1 MIEPNNSPEKN
12 PEFDLIPTQY
22 ILVPNQRPSWTKQ
35 ISTQLESDVS
45 IQLNHN
51 DYLVP
56 NGKCNDIEMK
66 PLMANGK
73 TKNEISKV

>member
-1 MIEPNNSPEKN
+1 MIDPHNFPEKN
-12 PEFDLIPTQY
+12 SEFDLIPTN

-73 TKNEISKV
+73 TKSEISKV

>member
-1 MIEPNNSPEKN
+1 MNPIIPPEKN
-12 PEFDLIPTQY
+12 PEFDLIPTNT
-22 ILVPNQRPSWTKQ
+22 LVPNQRPSWTKQ

-56 NGKCNDIEMK
+56 NGKINDIEMK

-73 TKNEISKV
+73 TKSEISKV

>member
-1 MIEPNNSPEKN
+1 MEG
-12 PEFDLIPTQY
+12 
-22 ILVPNQRPSWTKQ
+22 KQ

-45 IQLNHN
+45 TQLNHN

-56 NGKCNDIEMK
+56 NGNCNDIEMK

-73 TKNEISKV
+73 TKSEISKV